1 MKFSCEICNS
11 KMSATKRLKDVKA
24 ADEGYFIIC
33 IVCRTDNKHLIGKE
47 LRCSECNHVR
57 FSRQSEFCRYHWRKN
72 ND

>member
-33 IVCRTDNKHLIGKE
+33 IVCRTDNKHHCEARVSTKHGRL
-47 LRCSECNHVR
+47 
-57 FSRQSEFCRYHWRKN
+57 
-72 ND
+72 